1 MPYEFSYKFI
11 SEDGKERKLMI
22 EDWELG
28 MLYWNCLAAANGN
41 EQVACEKSEREIF
54 HRMV

>member
-41 EQVACEKSEREIF
+41 EQVACEKVIF